1 MKTAT
6 QMIATF
12 MALTAFAI
20 ACVAGLIAHNPSN
33 VVLFRSLGAM
43 LACYFVGLILGTI
56 GDYIV
61 RQHIEGYRKTN
72 PIPQPISL
80 GKEPILVAELAED
93 QSVGAPGKPTQIT
106 QPAQSAQNDRKAA

>member
-1 MKTAT
+1 
-6 QMIATF
+6 MIATS

-20 ACVAGLIAHNPSN
+20 ACIAGLLAHNPSN
-33 VVLFRSLGAM
+33 VILFRSLGAM
-43 LACYFVGLILGTI
+43 IACYIVGLILGTI

-61 RQHIEGYRKTN
+61 RQHIETYRKTN
-72 PIPQPISL
+72 PIPQITPL

-93 QSVGAPGKPTQIT
+93 QNVGAPGKATQIT